1 MKYLKYLS
9 SLFIVLVFASCGDGK
24 KETALLPKASGK
36 PGEMIIVM
44 DSGQWKGELGDAI
57 KNTFQAEVP
66 GLPRQEYL
74 FKVNRVEPAKLN
86 SVLKTVKNLVFVV
99 TLNNNSSASRVI
111 KDYFTKSSLSEIKK
125 NKDLFVY
132 TAKDEF
138 ARGQNIM
145 YLFSNSTENLIQ
157 KINENRDRLQS
168 YFNNAENER
177 LKAGLYN
184 AKEIEGFENLL
195 IDEHQCSMRIP
206 FGYKLVVNQP
216 GFIWFR
222 QINDESD
229 KDVFITYKNFN
240 SEKSFKQEN
249 IINFRDS
256 VAMKQLFEDPA
267 QTDTYIVTETNV
279 PYIPVVSSEYN
290 FNNKYAMETRGLWKT
305 NNLSMGGPF
314 ISYTLVDENLNRLYY
329 IEGFIYSPGKT
340 QREFIREMEVI
351 LNTFKVSSEIQ
362 KN

>member
-1 MKYLKYLS
+1 MKHLKYITFL
-9 SLFIVLVFASCGDGK
+9 LTILILTSCDGK

-36 PGEMIIVM
+36 PGEMLIVM
-44 DSGQWKGELGDAI
+44 DSGQWKGELGTAV

-74 FKVNRVEPAKLN
+74 FKINRVEPTKFN

-99 TLNNNSSASRVI
+99 TLDSKTSASRVI
-111 KDYFTKSSLSEIKK
+111 RDYFTKGSIDEIRK

-145 YLFSNSTENLIQ
+145 YLFGSSTENLIQ
-157 KINENRDRLQS
+157 KIEENRERLQS

-177 LKAGLYN
+177 LKAGIYN
-184 AKEIEGFENLL
+184 AKEKEGFEQLL
-195 IDEHQCSMRIP
+195 IDDHQCYMRIP
-206 FGYKLVVNQP
+206 FGYKLIVNQP

-229 KDVFITYKNFN
+229 KDIFITYKDFN
-240 SEKSFKQEN
+240 SEKSFEQEN
-249 IINFRDS
+249 IINLRDS

-267 QTDTYIVTETNV
+267 KPDTYVVTETKV
-279 PYIPVVSSEYN
+279 PYIPVVSNKYN
-290 FNNKYAMETRGLWKT
+290 FNNKYAIETRGLWKT

-314 ISYTLVDENLNRLYY
+314 IGYTLVDENLNRLYY
-329 IEGFIYSPGKT
+329 IEGFVYSPGKS
-340 QREFIREMEVI
+340 QREFMREMEVI

-362 KN
+362 NN